1 MHGLSEE
8 FLKMGVPHNKVI
20 ALLHTPSSSG
30 LNTLV
35 IITSVM
41 VVICM
46 ESAGIL
52 AGPMLRRV
60 DTESV
65 AIWVATDCPVEVNA
79 AIYCL
84 DTLIQFDTDT
94 KTTSIRAGHRL
105 FIHLVQVHGQFPT
118 ETLLGYDLLFRVGK
132 NIVTLASLGLIHDNE
147 DSITY
152 DGLPYPSFFIP
163 ASAAPTFLYA
173 SCRKF
178 HGKGDDALVAA
189 DALLHRETKNL
200 AARPCA
206 LFLTGDQI
214 YADDVADPL
223 FPVIRTV
230 AEHYIGKE
238 DLWQFDLRL
247 RGEPFSSSL
256 TQVNGR
262 QFITERFCRFT
273 SGNASNHLLTFGEYA
288 AMYLLSWSPS
298 MWAGVYLPTFD
309 ELVREGDLYLY
320 YPDDH
325 GELERCRVRFEEQA
339 GQLLQAIGSLHR
351 IRRLF
356 ANVPTYMI
364 FDDHDVTDDWNL
376 SADWR
381 SAVLAS
387 PLGKHVIANGLCAY
401 WAFQGWGNEPQ
412 RFGEGFLQSM
422 CSHFDGFIA
431 DSTSYKVWAN
441 RLWSFNGWQFVAP
454 TTPAA
459 LFLDTRTM
467 RQFEDEPKPVKVG
480 RMYKESVQT
489 PRLIGTSGWKVTAR
503 TLLKSRWTRGDPLI
517 IVSPTPLYGLGLIE
531 SVLHSYVYPLRTLGF
546 PIHEVLDFEAWKY
559 NGRGFTDFI
568 GQLFHWSL
576 SRCIILSGD
585 VHYASG
591 VRSRL
596 TSKRE
601 VLDIL
606 QFTSSPSH
614 NMSFSGVWGKLMKMA
629 IWGNARRRVKKTI
642 YRYCDV
648 GFSIRNG
655 GKAIDC
661 PKDAKWQEALRYLE
675 MQGGAIV
682 ETENNIGLVTVG
694 ETGIRHSL
702 LQMVRGEMKEI
713 RFEDIEASPV

>member
-1 MHGLSEE
+1 
-8 FLKMGVPHNKVI
+8 
-20 ALLHTPSSSG
+20 
-30 LNTLV
+30 
-35 IITSVM
+35 
-41 VVICM
+41 M

-84 DTLIQFDTDT
+84 DTLIQLDTAT
-94 KTTSIRAGHRL
+94 KTTSIQAGHRL
-105 FIHLVQVHGQFPT
+105 FIHLVQVHGQFPM

-132 NIVTLASLGLIHDNE
+132 IINNLASLGLIHENE

-189 DALLHRETKNL
+189 DALLQRETSNL
-200 AARPCA
+200 MTRPSA

-238 DLWQFDLRL
+238 ELGQFDRQL
-247 RGEPFSSSL
+247 EEDPFH
-256 TQVNGR
+256 TAIWQVNGR

-288 AMYLLSWSPS
+288 AMYLLSWSPA
-298 MWAGVYLPTFD
+298 MWEGVFLPTFD
-309 ELVREGDLYLY
+309 ELVKGNGLYVY
-320 YPDDH
+320 FPENHD
-325 GELERCRVRFEEQA
+325 ELEHCRVRFEEQA

-356 ANVPTYMI
+356 ANIPTYMM

-381 SAVLAS
+381 SSVLAS

-431 DSTSYKVWAN
+431 DSTAYKVWAN

-467 RQFEDEPKPVKVG
+467 RFFEQEPESVKIG
-480 RMYKESVQT
+480 RMYKETVQT
-489 PRLIGTSGWKVTAR
+489 PRLIGPSGWKVTAR

-531 SVLHSYVYPLRTLGF
+531 SVLHSYVYPLRSLGYS
-546 PIHEVLDFEAWKY
+546 IHEVLDFEAWKY

-568 GQLFHWSL
+568 DQLFHWSL

-585 VHYASG
+585 VHYASA

-606 QFTSSPSH
+606 QFTSSPSN
-614 NMSFSGVWGKLMKMA
+614 NMSFSGFWGKLMKMA

-648 GFSIRNG
+648 AFSIRNG
-655 GKAIDC
+655 GKAIEC

-675 MQGGAIV
+675 MERGAIV
-682 ETENNIGLVTVG
+682 ETKNNIGLVSVG
-694 ETGIRHSL
+694 ETVVRHSL
-702 LQMVRGEMKEI
+702 LQMVRGEMREI
-713 RFEDIEASPV
+713 RFEDIKASPE

>member
-1 MHGLSEE
+1 
-8 FLKMGVPHNKVI
+8 
-20 ALLHTPSSSG
+20 
-30 LNTLV
+30 
-35 IITSVM
+35 M

-65 AIWVATDCPVEVNA
+65 AIWVATDCPVEVDA

-84 DTLIQFDTDT
+84 DTLIQLDTVT
-94 KTTSIRAGHRL
+94 KTTSIQAGHRL
-105 FIHLVQVHGQFPT
+105 FIHLVQVSGQFPT
-118 ETLLGYDLLFRVGK
+118 ETLLGYDLLFRVGNK
-132 NIVTLASLGLIHDNE
+132 IYTLANLGLIHENE

-189 DALLHRETKNL
+189 DALLQRETSNL

-214 YADDVADPL
+214 YSDDVADPL

-238 DLWQFDLRL
+238 ELWQFDLRL
-247 RGEPFSSSL
+247 REEPFSSAIS
-256 TQVNGR
+256 QVNGR

-288 AMYLLSWSPS
+288 AMYLLSWSPA
-298 MWAGVYLPTFD
+298 MWAGVFLPTFD
-309 ELVREGDLYLY
+309 ELVREDGLYVY
-320 YPDDH
+320 YPEDH
-325 GELERCRVRFEEQA
+325 GELEQCRVRFEEQA
-339 GQLLQAIGSLHR
+339 GQLLQAISSLHR

-401 WAFQGWGNEPQ
+401 WVFQGWGNEPQ

-431 DSTSYKVWAN
+431 DSTAYKLWAN

-467 RQFEDEPKPVKVG
+467 RQFEDHPNPVKVG
-480 RMYKESVQT
+480 RMYKETVQT

-517 IVSPTPLYGLGLIE
+517 VVSPTPLYGLGLIE

-585 VHYASG
+585 VHYASA

-648 GFSIRNG
+648 AFSIQKG

-694 ETGIRHSL
+694 ETVIRHSL

-713 RFEDIEASPV
+713 CFEDIKASPE